1 MSVFDEASVEKEYL
15 VRETIRL
22 RAIIT
27 SLQASPQEDDFENK
41 FLRLMKEE
49 NEKLK
54 ATVRQFENEKTL
66 LKSRQAIQK
75 RQILELRKEGEG
87 LRQKLGLKEAEIEKL
102 NNENKNLLFKR
113 VNQLKMEE
121 QRKENE
127 EILRLRGVVE
137 QAKEEIR
144 RTEAEKDL
152 LYA

>member
-137 QAKEEIR
+137 QAKEELR